1 NPMVDARL
9 PDGSR
14 VNAIIRPAAIHGAA
28 LTIRKFKDAVLGM
41 EDLTR
46 EGSLSPAMAEFLS
59 AAVLGRMNILVSGGT
74 GSGKT
79 TTLNVIARFIP
90 HNQRVITIEDAAELQ
105 IDHPHVI
112 ALEHRPP
119 NVEGKGELT
128 IRQLLRNS
136 LRMRPDRILVG
147 EVRGAEALDMLQA
160 MNTGHDGSM
169 STIHSNSARDA
180 LSRLE
185 TMVMMASIDIPF
197 EAVRAQIASA
207 VNLIVHQA
215 RMPDGRRKVAQIA
228 EVVGYDANGPIL
240 RDIFLLG
247 MGSDLRLEYNATGYV
262 PTALDKAAFYGVQVD
277 QDLFDPIKSR
287 YVPAGSDSMM
297 PVTKDPLM
305 SGQGKGETTLERRT
319 VVVVPF
325 SSERPA
331 SRPTTGV
338 TAQARPAPAAQPP
351 EMQEEMRKL
360 IDAAR
365 SAVADL
371 QAVSPQ
377 QQQQAAAPPPGAY
390 PAYAREPADAPAP
403 VPSDAVPV
411 VYPSQ
416 QAAQQA
422 PQPAGEEGATAQ
434 PSYFGQAGQEHG
446 SQALEAATAMA
457 RATTAL
463 GQLAAASSGFGG
475 MLPTIKA
482 AEGAQGPAGAS
493 RRIQAVIET
502 IITRR
507 GLSLRLAPALT
518 QAFEG
523 AELKGSEYAA
533 RAKIRRESAGR
544 ELRLAAKAGLM
555 QTVRYQQ

>member
-1 NPMVDARL
+1 MVNGPDQIFIERRGVLTKAEIRFEDENQLLETIRRMVATTGRHIDGLNPMVDARL

-14 VNAIIRPAAIHGAA
+14 VNAIIRPAAIHGPA
-28 LTIRKFKDAVLGM
+28 LTIRKFKDAVLGI
-41 EDLTR
+41 EDLKH
-46 EGSLSPAMAEFLS
+46 EGSLSPAMAEFLQ
-59 AAVLGRMNILVSGGT
+59 AAVLGRMNIVVSGGT

-228 EVVGYDANGPIL
+228 EVVGYDSNGAVL

-247 MGSDLRLEYNATGYV
+247 MGPDLRLEYNATGYV
-262 PTALDKAAFYGVQVD
+262 PTALDKAAFYGVQVN
-277 QDLFDPIKSR
+277 QDLFDPVKSR
-287 YVPAGSDSMM
+287 FIPAGSDSMM
-297 PVTKDPLM
+297 PVVKDPLLA
-305 SGQGKGETTLERRT
+305 GAGKTEN
-319 VVVVPF
+319 VVRQVFVVPF
-325 SSERPA
+325 SSDRGASGDGDGRRGCRPA
-331 SRPTTGV
+331 GDRADPGDAGRDAQADRRRPNGRHRPAGRGARARRRG
-338 TAQARPAPAAQPP
+338 TAGRADRVPGGTASGAWGGADVSGAGRVRPRRRRARPAGPGGGDRDGPRDHRPGPAGGRLQRFQRHAAHGHGQGGRARPGRRLAPHTGRDREHHHPPRSQPSS
-351 EMQEEMRKL
+351 R
-360 IDAAR
+360 
-365 SAVADL
+365 
-371 QAVSPQ
+371 
-377 QQQQAAAPPPGAY
+377 PGAD
-390 PAYAREPADAPAP
+390 RD
-403 VPSDAVPV
+403 VR
-411 VYPSQ
+411 
-416 QAAQQA
+416 
-422 PQPAGEEGATAQ
+422 G
-434 PSYFGQAGQEHG
+434 
-446 SQALEAATAMA
+446 
-457 RATTAL
+457 R
-463 GQLAAASSGFGG
+463 
-475 MLPTIKA
+475 
-482 AEGAQGPAGAS
+482 GAQGE
-493 RRIQAVIET
+493 RLRQREQDQQ
-502 IITRR
+502 
-507 GLSLRLAPALT
+507 GL
-518 QAFEG
+518 G
-523 AELKGSEYAA
+523 
-533 RAKIRRESAGR
+533 RA
-544 ELRLAAKAGLM
+544 
-555 QTVRYQQ
+555 